1 MVNENDETAPVQDR
15 PDRVWA
21 PLCRELGLAL
31 ITARSE
37 RFADWD
43 VDRVVTVNR
52 PAR

>member
-1 MVNENDETAPVQDR
+1 MHENHETSPEQDAPAT
-15 PDRVWA
+15 VWA

-43 VDRVVTVNR
+43 VDRVVTVA
-52 PAR
+52 PHS